1 MNFDHDPLHGR
12 RSLGWEEA
20 LSQFDRNVEQSRR
33 TFRVARFVV
42 GLILLVNLTIVA
54 GLVYVALHFL
64 LKVW

>member
-1 MNFDHDPLHGR
+1 MK
-12 RSLGWEEA
+12 
-20 LSQFDRNVEQSRR
+20 
-33 TFRVARFVV
+33 FVV